1 MKYKYY
7 HFCSH
12 TIKNILFVAVYDTT
26 CISLFYFFLICTN
39 SRSFIESKIEKN
51 LFVFQISF
59 LENKYYKTVKI
70 LGIDD
75 FVIFHERFYKYV
87 TFQRILQ
94 AYIIIAVSKHI
105 EEVSVFSV
113 K

>member
-26 CISLFYFFLICTN
+26 CTN